1 MNLIKK
7 KYKNL
12 EEMYRDNEKLV
23 YTFFHDYTED
33 NDLILEWS
41 QSLWVKVW
49 KNFDKF
55 RDKEK
60 KEVHRYLRIMARN
73 LVSDHFRDEKREQ
86 EVWDKWSYGERLETS
101 SPEHESELFSNPK
114 LIDYLMTALT
124 ILSDEEKGLIYLNY
138 DQRLRSAEI
147 GQLLGISDG
156 LVRVRLQRIREKL
169 KVEVE
174 RLQKEEHTYE

>member
-1 MNLIKK
+1 MELNKK
-7 KYKNL
+7 KYRNL

-41 QSLWVKVW
+41 QNLWVKVW

-60 KEVHRYLRIMARN
+60 KEVHRYLRVMARN
-73 LVSDHFRDEKREQ
+73 LVSDHFRDDKREQ
-86 EVWDKWSYGERLETS
+86 EAWDKWSYGERLETS
-101 SPEHESELFSNPK
+101 SPEHESELFLNPGLLDF
-114 LIDYLMTALT
+114 LIKAMGVLTETERDLVYL
-124 ILSDEEKGLIYLNY
+124 SY
-138 DQRLRSAEI
+138 DQQLRSADI
-147 GQLLGISDG
+147 GQLLEISDG

-174 RLQKEEHTYE
+174 RLQKEEATYE

>member
-1 MNLIKK
+1 MNLIKR

-12 EEMYRDNEKLV
+12 EEMYLDNEKLV

-55 RDKEK
+55 HDKEK

-86 EVWDKWSYGERLETS
+86 EAWDKWSYGERLETS
-101 SPEHESELFSNPK
+101 SPEQESELFLNPG
-114 LIDYLMTALT
+114 LLDYLIKAMDVLT
-124 ILSDEEKGLIYLNY
+124 EPERDLVYLSY
-138 DQRLRSAEI
+138 DQKMRSADI
-147 GQLLGISDG
+147 GQLLGISDS

-169 KVEVE
+169 KLEVE
-174 RLQKEEHTYE
+174 RLQKEGITYE